1 MRVLNRAMG
10 LGAFAALLAASLGP
24 KVVLAMS
31 PAASHRPLS
40 TSILAAQIERSG
52 FDIVG
57 TNEPRGLPSVEAQSG
72 ECNVVVTRAAP
83 QGWNRS
89 IIRETAG
96 ARRLT
101 YVFDGEAYDNHPVLR
116 TNLRFYWELLKR
128 RSGLESHMPA
138 VLAVSWGD
146 GCRSPPA
153 LDLSLLSE

>member
-1 MRVLNRAMG
+1 MRFFCKAIG
-10 LGAFAALLAASLGP
+10 LGAVAALLAVSLGP

-40 TSILAAQIERSG
+40 TSVLAARIERSD

-57 TNEPRGLPSVEAQSG
+57 TNEPRGLPSVEARSG
-72 ECNVVVTRAAP
+72 GCDILVTRAAP

-89 IIRETAG
+89 IVREMAG

-101 YVFDGEAYDNHPVLR
+101 YVYDGELYDDHPVLR
-116 TNLRFYWELLKR
+116 TNLRFYWELMKR

-138 VLAVSWGD
+138 VLAVTWGD
-146 GCRSPPA
+146 GCLSPPA
-153 LDLSLLSE
+153 LDLSMLSE